1 VTEIRLDV
9 ELEHP
14 PERIWRAIV
23 EPDKLADWFFP
34 NELRAVVGH
43 RFVIS
48 PEGEAGFVEPIDAE
62 ILEVDE
68 PKRLAMR
75 WLAPELDARV
85 TFSVARVAGGSR
97 LTLRQSGFFGMQ
109 GLLRRRVLHR
119 VYTEMLGRRLPEV
132 LAGLAADDG
141 RRSPS
146 GAVGSALARRRAQ
159 RARTNDAAG
168 RRNVARPFRGRNS
181 LGRRLRAVG
190 RVHVTRPLSLESTLA
205 IAVAALPGRRRAN
218 RSGGRRRPPSERY
231 RVLRARLY
239 RARERAVNA
248 LASVGAAVA
257 RPSPQTEDARA
268 RSVAIGAALML
279 VLAVVL
285 AIVAAATIMIPASD
299 PQVGEGIEG
308 RSGYA
313 ELPGRP
319 AASAS
324 PAVSRSGSVV
334 PSPGAPG
341 APLGSPS
348 AADGRPALTAAYVE
362 EGLRIGGYRGRVT
375 VTNPGTAA
383 VSGWTVVMTLKAAV
397 DLPLIGSVVREPKGT
412 ALKQDGETVTFTP
425 VDSTRVV
432 APSAS
437 VSFTFEVDGVARPA
451 ACTVDGQR
459 CNGVGE

>member
-23 EPDKLADWFFP
+23 EPDKLAAWFLP
-34 NELRAVVGH
+34 NELQAVVGH
-43 RFVIS
+43 RFRIT
-48 PEGEAGFVEPIDAE
+48 PEGEAGFVDPIDAE
-62 ILEVDE
+62 VLEIDQ

-75 WLAPELDARV
+75 WLAPELDVRV
-85 TFSVARVAGGSR
+85 TFSVAKVAGGSR

-119 VYTEMLGRRLPEV
+119 AYTEMLGRRLPEV

-159 RARTNDAAG
+159 RARANDAAG
-168 RRNVARPFRGRNS
+168 RRNVARPFRRRNS

-205 IAVAALPGRRRAN
+205 IAVAALPGRRRAT
-218 RSGGRRRPPSERY
+218 RSGERRKPPSERS
-231 RVLRARLY
+231 RIY
-239 RARERAVNA
+239 RARFFRTRERMADV
-248 LASVGAAVA
+248 LASIGGVVA
-257 RPSPQTEDARA
+257 RPAPQTEGARA

-299 PQVGEGIEG
+299 PQVGEGFEG
-308 RSGYA
+308 RSGYV

-319 AASAS
+319 VLS
-324 PAVSRSGSVV
+324 PSPSLSRSGSVA
-334 PSPGAPG
+334 PTPDGAF
-341 APLGSPS
+341 SPS
-348 AADGRPALTAAYVE
+348 VSGRVALAAAYAE
-362 EGLRIGGYRGRVT
+362 EGLRIGGYRGKIT
-375 VTNPGTAA
+375 LTNPGSVA
-383 VSGWTVVMTLKAAV
+383 VTGWTVVVTLKSTV
-397 DLPLIGSVVREPKGT
+397 SLPLIGTVVRDPKGA
-412 ALKQDGETVTFTP
+412 ALKQDGETATFTP
-425 VDSTRVV
+425 VADTRDV

-437 VSFTFEVDGVARPA
+437 VTFTFEVDGVGKPA
-451 ACTVDGQR
+451 TCAVDGQR